1 MASSPRTQLRLQQIT
16 SSMPISTGSAFN
28 SAPDLENFQLTIDEM
43 ASSIRRL
50 LDFDSLTTSFYDPP
64 KTFKSMG
71 TENRFVILDASP
83 GGLFVSGTTYTT
95 QITGSSGVGIKAN
108 SGNVEI
114 EGTSGVSF
122 TENGTEI
129 IIIDDNRD
137 TRFTQTGGSAGDPDV
152 ELDGF
157 VRFDNSAAISGS
169 IDFIGTSNQAISKS
183 TTGKL
188 TLSASVNQ
196 LTFIDVNAS
205 SSTWGDKDYGIPL
218 STSAAEWNTIQ
229 SLGFVSLLDAIG
241 NGGSN
246 DKVSGSIGASGV
258 AAGDATGITFNT
270 STIPASARR
279 KRIDVYLNG
288 VLLMSGSS
296 AERAAGTADYILD
309 LSGGTAS
316 TDIKLSMALVQDDV
330 IQIVLR

>member
-1 MASSPRTQLRLQQIT
+1 MAVSPRSQLRLQQIT
-16 SSMPISTGSAFN
+16 SSLPISTGSALP
-28 SAPDLENFQLTIDEM
+28 SSPPLENFQQTIDEM

-50 LDFDSLTTSFYDPP
+50 LDYDTPSTSFFDAP

-71 TENRFVILDASP
+71 AENRFVILDASP

-95 QITGSSGVGIKAN
+95 QITGSSGVGIKAD

-122 TENGTEI
+122 SENGTEV
-129 IIIDDNRD
+129 IIIDSNRD
-137 TRFTQTGGSAGDPDV
+137 TRFTQTGGTATDPDV

-157 VRFDNSAAISGS
+157 VRFDNSFAISGS
-169 IDFIGTSNQAISKS
+169 ADFIGTGNQAISKS

-196 LTFIDVNAS
+196 LTFVDVNAAG
-205 SSTWGDKDYGIPL
+205 STWSDKNYGIPL
-218 STSAAEWNTIQ
+218 STSAAEWSTIQ

-246 DKVSGSIGASGV
+246 DKVSGSIGASGI
-258 AAGDATGITFNT
+258 AAGNLAGIQFNV
-270 STIPASARR
+270 STIPAAARK

-288 VLLMSGSS
+288 VLLMSGSA
-296 AERAAGTADYILD
+296 AERGSATADYNLD
-309 LSGGTAS
+309 LSGGTAAAQVRLAMS
-316 TDIKLSMALVQDDV
+316 LVEDDAITV
-330 IQIVLR
+330 VLR